1 MKNILINAK
10 RIEKTLRRQFD
21 EIVEKKISSCS
32 KAEILQLISKNTTKL
47 QTVENLEDLRKINEE
62 NATLLTLITVENF
75 SEYKAEIKDT
85 KKDFTVNIERV
96 TNLEQQPI
104 EDLKRYLD
112 ICRKEI
118 AYIIEEL
125 QTVENI
131 EDAEE

>member
-1 MKNILINAK
+1 MKNILTNAK
-10 RIEKTLRRQFD
+10 RIEKTLNRQFS
-21 EIVEKKISSCS
+21 ENVEKKISSCS
-32 KAEILQLISKNTTKL
+32 KAEILQLIYKNTTKL
-47 QTVENLEDLRKINEE
+47 QTAENLEDLRKINEE

-75 SEYKAEIKDT
+75 SEYKAEIKDSA
-85 KKDFTVNIERV
+85 KDFSVNIERV

-125 QTVENI
+125 QTAENLEDI
-131 EDAEE
+131 EE

>member
-1 MKNILINAK
+1 MRNILTNAK
-10 RIEKTLRRQFD
+10 RIEKTLNRQFN

-47 QTVENLEDLRKINEE
+47 HTVENLEDLRKINEE

-75 SEYKAEIKDT
+75 SEYKSEIKDSE
-85 KKDFTVNIERV
+85 KDFSVNIERV

-125 QTVENI
+125 QTVENLEDI
-131 EDAEE
+131 EE

>member
-1 MKNILINAK
+1 MKNILTNAK
-10 RIEKTLRRQFD
+10 RIEKTLNRQFD
-21 EIVEKKISSCS
+21 EIVEKKVSSCS

-85 KKDFTVNIERV
+85 KKDFSVNIERV

-125 QTVENI
+125 QAVENLEDI
-131 EDAEE
+131 EE

>member
-1 MKNILINAK
+1 MKNILTNAK
-10 RIEKTLRRQFD
+10 RIDKILNKQFD

-32 KAEILQLISKNTTKL
+32 KAEILQLIAKNTIKL

-62 NATLLTLITVENF
+62 NVKLLTLMKVESF

-85 KKDFTVNIERV
+85 KDDFSVNIERV
-96 TNLEQQPI
+96 TTLEQQPI
-104 EDLKRYLD
+104 DETKRYLD

-125 QTVENI
+125 QTAVNLEDI
-131 EDAEE
+131 EE

>member
-1 MKNILINAK
+1 MKNILTNAK
-10 RIEKTLRRQFD
+10 RIEKTLNRQFD
-21 EIVEKKISSCS
+21 EVVEKKISSCS

-75 SEYKAEIKDT
+75 SEYKAEIKDSE
-85 KKDFTVNIERV
+85 KDFSVNIERV

-118 AYIIEEL
+118 QYIIEE
-125 QTVENI
+125 I
-131 EDAEE
+131 EKIKE

>member
-1 MKNILINAK
+1 MRNILTNAK
-10 RIEKTLRRQFD
+10 RIEKTLNRQFD

-75 SEYKAEIKDT
+75 SEYKAEIKDSE
-85 KKDFTVNIERV
+85 KDFSVNIERV

-112 ICRKEI
+112 I
-118 AYIIEEL
+118 
-125 QTVENI
+125 
-131 EDAEE
+131 